1 MLLKITT
8 LFTQY
13 LVLLLLQVLLLVVLV
28 LLLFSE
34 SEKKNARHVIFRAQ
48 KYRLRRLLG

>member
-28 LLLFSE
+28 LFSE